1 MAKGTKRR
9 QEEKVEDEELKKKV
23 KINEPEESES
33 ESGSDSE
40 REEESGSDSDQIE
53 DDLSDVENDEF
64 ELESEEEEEGEQEE
78 GDEEDE
84 EEGSESEDEDEEE
97 QPAAKQKKNQK
108 QSFSKAINAILSS
121 KVKAHDRDDPI
132 LVRSKKTAKEI
143 EATKLEMK
151 AKRAINMEKRM
162 LKDKDRVKD
171 ILPKSEENA
180 REVLEHEKKL
190 KQIAQK
196 GVVRLFNA
204 IQAAQAKPNDKKSV
218 GVTKQQEQVNEMSK
232 EKFLDLIRAGG
243 K

>member
-9 QEEKVEDEELKKKV
+9 QEEKEDVELKKKAKV
-23 KINEPEESES
+23 NEVEESA
-33 ESGSDSE
+33 SGSDSE
-40 REEESGSDSDQIE
+40 IEEESRSDSDLIE
-53 DDLSDVENDEF
+53 DDLSEVENDEF
-64 ELESEEEEEGEQEE
+64 ELESGDDEEEGEEEEEGE
-78 GDEEDE
+78 
-84 EEGSESEDEDEEE
+84 SESEEGEEE
-97 QPAAKQKKNQK
+97 KQRDEPKKNQK
-108 QSFSKAINAILSS
+108 ESFSKAINAILNS

-151 AKRAINMEKRM
+151 AKRAINMEKRL
-162 LKDKDRVKD
+162 LKDKDRVRD

-204 IQAAQAKPNDKKSV
+204 IQAAQAKPGDKKSV